1 MSSAPKRR
9 DGLLKWAIG
18 AIVAGVLLG
27 VNLPTMTSAALNAF
41 HNYEINSHG
50 YEARKGHWSILEV
63 PGRFR
68 VNAIHAALL
77 DTGKVL
83 IIAGS
88 GNDRAQFKAGTF
100 KSIVWNPATNNFKL
114 IHTPS
119 DMFCG
124 GHTFLPDGKLL
135 IAGGTKRYEVL
146 ANEVHRGAGVV
157 TIQNQSPEGG
167 PVKLAAGSEFI
178 APNGAGFRSTEAI
191 VVPPASKTVSAS
203 GVTSVTAGEREVWV
217 EAVQQGKA
225 SAIDT
230 VTHLAIAGVSGTQAR
245 NLFGITSSLTLDKQE
260 YWGDDKSYLFNP
272 QSESYE
278 RVNNLAL
285 ARWYPT
291 LVSLKDGRVL
301 AVSGLDQYGR
311 IIQGKNEIYTPAT
324 KQWKLEPRL
333 TRTLPTYPALFLM
346 PSGNLFYSGSN
357 AGYGSASVGRTPGIW
372 NVNDNSF
379 KIVPGLRDANETET
393 SGSVLLPPAQ
403 SQKYMIAGGGGVGA
417 SPRSTART
425 AITDLDEPN
434 PHWTPGPNLAQP
446 TRYPSMVITP
456 DDRVIITGGSR
467 GYRGE
472 HDSDIFECHSFDPK
486 TGKLTSLAEPTVGRD
501 YHSEAMLLPDGRIV
515 TLGGNPLWA
524 NKADTIPGGFEKR
537 IEIYSPPYL
546 YHGKRPAISGGPK
559 QLTRGQTASF
569 STPDAKTIESASL
582 MRPSAV
588 THVTDV
594 EQRSIALSLTRAR
607 GSITVR
613 VPGNAGLVPSGWYML
628 FVANGQATP
637 SKADWVHV
645 G

>member
-1 MSSAPKRR
+1 MSRAPKRR
-9 DGLLKWAIG
+9 DGVLKWAIG
-18 AIVAGVLLG
+18 TIVVGVLLG
-27 VNLPTMTSAALNAF
+27 VNLPTMTSAALSAF

-50 YEARKGHWSILEV
+50 YEARNGHWSILKL

-88 GNDRAQFKAGTF
+88 GNDGAQFKAGKF
-100 KSIVWNPATNNFKL
+100 KSIVWNPTTNKFKL
-114 IHTPS
+114 IDTPS

-124 GHTFLPDGKLL
+124 GHSFLPDGKLL

-146 ANEVHRGAGVV
+146 ADEVHRAAGVV

-167 PVKLAAGSEFI
+167 PVKLPAGAEFV
-178 APNGAGFRSTEAI
+178 APDGAGFRSTKAV
-191 VVPPASKTVSAS
+191 VVPPASKTVDAD
-203 GVTSVTAGEREVWV
+203 GVTSVQAGEAELWV
-217 EAVQQGKA
+217 EAVQKGTA
-225 SAIDT
+225 SSIDK
-230 VTHLAIAGVSGTQAR
+230 VTHLAIAGVSGARAR
-245 NLFGITSSLTLDKQE
+245 NLFGITNSLTLDKQE

-278 RVNNLAL
+278 KVSDLAL

-291 LVSLKDGRVL
+291 LVGLRDGRVL
-301 AVSGLDQYGR
+301 AVSGLDQFGR

-379 KIVPGLRDANETET
+379 RIVPGLRDPDETET

-403 SQKYMIAGGGGVGA
+403 AQKYMIAGGGGVGD
-417 SPRSTART
+417 SSRSTART
-425 AITDLDEPN
+425 AIADLSQAN
-434 PHWTPGPNLAQP
+434 PHWTPGPSLAQP

-456 DDRVIITGGSR
+456 DNRVIVTGGSR

-472 HDSDIFECHSFDPK
+472 HDSDIFECHSFNPK
-486 TGKLTSLAEPTVGRD
+486 TGKLTSLAEPEVGRD
-501 YHSEAMLLPDGRIV
+501 YHSEAMLLGDGRIV
-515 TLGGNPLWA
+515 TLGGNPLYA
-524 NKADTIPGGFEKR
+524 NKGDTTPGGFEKR

-559 QLTRGQTASF
+559 QLTRGQAATF
-569 STPDAKTIESASL
+569 STPDPSAIESANL
-582 MRPSAV
+582 LRPSAV

-594 EQRSIALSLTRAR
+594 EQRSIALTLTRKP
-607 GSITVR
+607 GSITVN
-613 VPGNAGLVPSGWYML
+613 VPSSAGLVPSGWYML